1 MASKQ
6 ELEKP
11 DAEKST
17 SSHLSRSMA
26 EQLLVMMK
34 EVTKDDKSA
43 GAVNAACNCAKQLRE
58 ILKFEFEV
66 KKWKGQ

>member
-1 MASKQ
+1 MSSKK

-11 DAEKST
+11 EEEKSV

-34 EVTKDDKSA
+34 EVTKDDKSP

-58 ILKFEFEV
+58 ILKFEFDV
-66 KKWKGQ
+66 KKWAGR

>member
-1 MASKQ
+1 MSSKK

-17 SSHLSRSMA
+17 SSSLSRSMA

-34 EVTKDDKSA
+34 DVTKEDKSA
-43 GAVNAACNCAKQLRE
+43 SAVNAACNCAKQLRE

-66 KKWKGQ
+66 KKWAGK

>member
-1 MASKQ
+1 MSSKNQLEKQ
-6 ELEKP
+6 EG
-11 DAEKST
+11 EKST

-34 EVTKDDKSA
+34 KVTENDTSA
-43 GAVNAACNCAKQLRE
+43 ASVNAACNCAKQLRE

-66 KKWKGQ
+66 KKYQGK